1 MGESL
6 AIGARK
12 NEDAARLLGSN
23 VQAFKLQA
31 LVLGGVMGAGGGIML
46 ALFQNLAV
54 PDDYVTRTTFI
65 AYAAVILGGA
75 ARVGGPVIGGVIWYT
90 AFQFMLSLT
99 DEAKRNDLLPESLA
113 PNAALLPFVFLGIAL
128 MCLVIFRPQG
138 IFGDRKEVELDA
150 R

>member
-1 MGESL
+1 M
-6 AIGARK
+6 
-12 NEDAARLLGSN
+12 
-23 VQAFKLQA
+23 
-31 LVLGGVMGAGGGIML
+31 
-46 ALFQNLAV
+46 
-54 PDDYVTRTTFI
+54 
-65 AYAAVILGGA
+65 
-75 ARVGGPVIGGVIWYT
+75 IWYT